1 MGVNG
6 SDEFETSHSVSK
18 AYVIDEIFVFKLC
31 LIIAY
36 WIQKLINLIISA
48 VLKKIGV
55 DAFNV
60 VFVFFVS
67 LSLFPGM
74 TYSIKSLNYLP
85 DRQDLYSVILVVS
98 ALNIIYT
105 AIYTHSNSI

>member
-6 SDEFETSHSVSK
+6 SDDFDAQPTVSK
-18 AYVIDEIFVFKLC
+18 AYVIIHLSDITILIIFV
-31 LIIAY
+31 Y
-36 WIQKLINLIISA
+36 WIEIRKLISNCRT
-48 VLKKIGV
+48 VLKKIGI

-98 ALNIIYT
+98 TLE
-105 AIYTHSNSI
+105 